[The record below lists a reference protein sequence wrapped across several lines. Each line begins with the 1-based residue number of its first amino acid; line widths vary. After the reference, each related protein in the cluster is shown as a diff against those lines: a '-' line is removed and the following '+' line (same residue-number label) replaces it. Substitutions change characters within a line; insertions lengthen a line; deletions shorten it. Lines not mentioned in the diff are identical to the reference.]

1 MNPLDGLTDETVTLL
16 ETVNTLESCQEAK
29 EVGLKLGMGAKQS
42 AAPLGLI
49 QGNRDSLSSGAA
61 NLGGQKSGAAG
72 PSVFSP
78 LCGYHLH
85 ADTNIREPEWGKYSS
100 GKVGIAWELVVCVCV
115 CVCVCV

>member
-1 MNPLDGLTDETVTLL
+1 MATSQAHSWGIFSHRHCLPRLPLPTLDGLTDETVTLL

-29 EVGLKLGMGAKQS
+29 EVGLKLGMGKKQS

-49 QGNRDSLSSGAA
+49 QGNRGSLSSGAA

-85 ADTNIREPEWGKYSS
+85 ADTNIREPE
-100 GKVGIAWELVVCVCV
+100 
-115 CVCVCV
+115 

>member
-1 MNPLDGLTDETVTLL
+1 MNPLDGLTDETITLL

-29 EVGLKLGMGAKQS
+29 EVGLKLGVGEKQS
-42 AAPLGLI
+42 ATPLGLI
-49 QGNRDSLSSGAA
+49 RGNRDSLSSGAA

-85 ADTNIREPEWGKYSS
+85 VFINIREAE
-100 GKVGIAWELVVCVCV
+100 
-115 CVCVCV
+115 